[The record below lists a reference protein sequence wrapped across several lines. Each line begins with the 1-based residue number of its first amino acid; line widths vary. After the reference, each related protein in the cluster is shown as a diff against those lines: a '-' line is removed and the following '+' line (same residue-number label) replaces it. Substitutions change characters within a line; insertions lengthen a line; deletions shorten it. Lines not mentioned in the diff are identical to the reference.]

1 MFSGPFT
8 HLLKHPAHY
17 TLIHTLPFPLFAAQS
32 QKPHLHG
39 SILMLEIVQ
48 QGLAF
53 ISNTLGFSA
62 PIHFM
67 LIHGLWL
74 AYLPCP
80 SVWTAMCLLV
90 GGQIL
95 GTGQNFQTMQEVYM
109 GKLHSI
115 VKDICLVRRVFS
127 LKVRVTY
134 DPFTLDYTC
143 RNVDIQTKRSKSQN
157 QNQKQSQNIH
167 LTNVTDS
174 LFWARQWQV
183 SARDS
188 QPTKSRKSNV

>member
-1 MFSGPFT
+1 MFLGPFT
-8 HLLKHPAHY
+8 HLLKHPAHC
-17 TLIHTLPFPLFAAQS
+17 TLIHTLPFLLFAAQS

-80 SVWTAMCLLV
+80 SVWM
-90 GGQIL
+90 
-95 GTGQNFQTMQEVYM
+95 
-109 GKLHSI
+109 
-115 VKDICLVRRVFS
+115 D
-127 LKVRVTY
+127 
-134 DPFTLDYTC
+134 
-143 RNVDIQTKRSKSQN
+143 
-157 QNQKQSQNIH
+157 
-167 LTNVTDS
+167 
-174 LFWARQWQV
+174 
-183 SARDS
+183 
-188 QPTKSRKSNV
+188 SNVPACGWLDPWHRIEFPNNARGLHGQAAQHSQRHLSCEEGLLSESQGDI